1 MSLVNL
7 ASSANYNWSDPGTHS
22 LERQALKPM
31 MSTTPI
37 ELGFGSVQRTFL
49 RVAATDKI
57 YRPLFRQAFPGEPD
71 PWKAAN
77 IARAIA
83 AFERTIV
90 SRDSPYDRY
99 HLHGD
104 EGAISESAKRGEI
117 LFYLDGPACFRCHS
131 GIDFTSTAAFHNT
144 GLYNIHGEFSY
155 PPPNLGLFQFTRRP
169 ADIGKFKAPTLRN
182 IALTAPYMHDG
193 AIATLEEV
201 IDHYAAGG
209 RTIADGPWAGVGHD
223 NPAKDKLVHGFT
235 LTPRNRAD
243 LVAFLRSLTDET
255 LVHNPAFSNPWEQ

>member
-1 MSLVNL
+1 
-7 ASSANYNWSDPGTHS
+7 
-22 LERQALKPM
+22 

-49 RVAATDKI
+49 RAAAIDKI

-117 LFYLDGPACFRCHS
+117 LFYLDGPSCFRCHS
-131 GIDFTSTAAFHNT
+131 GSDFTDPAAFHNT
-144 GLYNIHGEFSY
+144 GLYNVHGEFSY
-155 PPPNLGLFQFTRRP
+155 PPPNLGLYQFTRRP

-193 AIATLEEV
+193 SIATLEEV
-201 IDHYAAGG
+201 IEHYAAGG